1 MKNLFNYLKIKTM
14 KTFLHFIILFF
25 CLNTYSQSIN
35 GVPFSEIDSPFIQIV
50 GSAKILS
57 SKVTIT
63 IDFGQS
69 TKLFGNSKK
78 QFSILDK
85 NNKKVQFNSMID
97 ALNFMTKNGYKFE
110 QAYVVTAQNSSTY
123 HYLMS
128 KK

>member
-1 MKNLFNYLKIKTM
+1 MKKLIYIIVFLFSFNS
-14 KTFLHFIILFF
+14 F
-25 CLNTYSQSIN
+25 SQSIN
-35 GVPFSEIDSPFIQIV
+35 GVPFTEIDSPFIQIV
-50 GSAKILS
+50 GTVKLLS
-57 SKVTIT
+57 SKVTVM

-85 NNKKVQFNSMID
+85 ENKKVVFNSMID

-110 QAYVVTAQNSSTY
+110 QAYVLTVGNSNTY

-128 KK
+128 KNKT